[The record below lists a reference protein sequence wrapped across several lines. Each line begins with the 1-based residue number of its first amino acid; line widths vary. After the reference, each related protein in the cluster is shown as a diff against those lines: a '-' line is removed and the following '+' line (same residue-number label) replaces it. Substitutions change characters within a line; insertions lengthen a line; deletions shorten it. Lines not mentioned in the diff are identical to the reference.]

1 MAGGMAPNV
10 DASVGLAPIE
20 LEPLA
25 RFDMNHVTTILDGLA
40 SRSFVEGY
48 HDHAPASLE
57 GRGALH
63 ARHVFA
69 YICCSYHKNAK
80 LQCTPYGWFVFSEHS
95 AF

>member
-40 SRSFVEGY
+40 S
-48 HDHAPASLE
+48 L
-57 GRGALH
+57 
-63 ARHVFA
+63 VF
-69 YICCSYHKNAK
+69 CRRLS
-80 LQCTPYGWFVFSEHS
+80 
-95 AF
+95 